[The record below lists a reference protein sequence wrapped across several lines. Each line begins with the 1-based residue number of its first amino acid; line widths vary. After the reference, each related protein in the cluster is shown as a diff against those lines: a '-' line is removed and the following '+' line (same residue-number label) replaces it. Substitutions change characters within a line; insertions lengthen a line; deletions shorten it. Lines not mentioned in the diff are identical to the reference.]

1 MLRSDVFFN
10 FFAECF
16 FLCFPVN
23 FDQNFCSIFFVFIC
37 DEDVVKSGRAEEER
51 AAARAAS
58 PELRR
63 FVDNRNQG
71 REGGRRSG
79 GDRETGGKGEGRRI

>member
-1 MLRSDVFFN
+1 MFFPL
-10 FFAECF
+10 FSIKIRAK
-16 FLCFPVN
+16 FL
-23 FDQNFCSIFFVFIC
+23 QYFFVCIC

-63 FVDNRNQG
+63 FVDNSNQG
-71 REGGRRSG
+71 REGGRRSRG
-79 GDRETGGKGEGRRI
+79 ERETGGKGGGRRI